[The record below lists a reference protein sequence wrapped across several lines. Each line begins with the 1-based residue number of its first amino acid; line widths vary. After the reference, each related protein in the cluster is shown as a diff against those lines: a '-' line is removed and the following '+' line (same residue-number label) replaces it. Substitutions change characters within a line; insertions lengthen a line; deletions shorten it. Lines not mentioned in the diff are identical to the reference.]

1 MKRIICILMMLL
13 FAFPAL
19 TEGAPLAEKNP
30 FAPYEIA
37 LPEGVTLEAHEGT
50 HAFAS
55 GKTRVVAMLIERVPD
70 ADPAEAIVRL
80 MGQFEPDAKI
90 EEKLV
95 LENGCVGL
103 TACTTDKFGEG
114 VHQWNVMIL
123 STQGDL
129 LILSG
134 YDLDGYDEDVH
145 ELLDALLAEITLNG
159 ADVVIK

>member
-1 MKRIICILMMLL
+1 MKKLLCILLMLL
-13 FAFPAL
+13 FAIPAL
-19 TEGAPLAEKNP
+19 AEGNP

-37 LPEGVTLEAHEGT
+37 LPQGAALENNEGT
-50 HAFAS
+50 HTFVS

-80 MGQFEPDAKI
+80 MAQFEPDAKI
-90 EEKLV
+90 DEALV
-95 LENGCVGL
+95 MENGCVSL

-114 VHQWNVMIL
+114 VHQWNVMLL
-123 STQGDL
+123 SPEGDL

-134 YDLDGYDEDVH
+134 YNLDGDDESVH

-159 ADVVIK
+159 ESLVPTN